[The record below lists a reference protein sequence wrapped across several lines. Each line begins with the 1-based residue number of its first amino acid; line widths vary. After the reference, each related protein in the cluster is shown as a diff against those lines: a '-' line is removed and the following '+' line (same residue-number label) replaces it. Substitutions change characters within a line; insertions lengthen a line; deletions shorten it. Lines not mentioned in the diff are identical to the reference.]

1 VHPRQLSQTT
11 DSKAGIHVKTFTAV
25 VLALALA
32 AASLASAAEAT
43 RESYV
48 AAVEP
53 ICKSNTQANEKILA
67 GVRQEVKAGKL
78 TPAGAS
84 FLKAAA
90 ALKTAYAQLAAV
102 PQPPA
107 DAAKLGK
114 WLSYVKTEG
123 QLFEKAGK
131 ALKAGQKTKAQTL
144 VVELTHNANLANE
157 QVFAFDFHYC
167 ELEPSKFT

>member
-1 VHPRQLSQTT
+1 MKTKTLIATT
-11 DSKAGIHVKTFTAV
+11 
-25 VLALALA
+25 LAAFIALVSLA
-32 AASLASAAEAT
+32 AAAEQQT
-43 RESYV
+43 REGYV

-53 ICKSNTQANEKILA
+53 ICQANTQANEKILK

-78 TPAGAS
+78 KPAGAA

-90 ALKTAYAQLAAV
+90 ALKQTTAQLTAV

-107 DAAKLGK
+107 DAAKLSK
-114 WLSYVKTEG
+114 WLSYVKEEG
-123 QLFEKAGK
+123 KLFEKAGK
-131 ALKAGQKTKAQTL
+131 ALKAGQKTKAQTI

-167 ELEPSKFT
+167 EFEPSKFT